1 MREIQQIIGRQ
12 GNSVVLIFD
21 QVSVRIIL
29 ILDIF
34 SYQIGIYHI
43 IISSGIRRTFPSD
56 DPVTVI
62 KQLHSV
68 NIIGLRI
75 LRTSDDRSDIP
86 HFIVSKSLGRSGFDA
101 VPSILLRS
109 GKPVQPVIRQS
120 EVRTV
125 VSRII
130 DIGDIPVIKRLD
142 TLRKIF
148 VIIYL
153 LVHKRL
159 VDFCQPSPDIIIVL
173 TIELAVVQHFPDQP
187 SGFVI
192 SIFGNLDSFVLVKS
206 LI

>member
-1 MREIQQIIGRQ
+1 MGEIQQIIGRQ
-12 GNSVVLIFD
+12 GNSVVRVFD

-29 ILDIF
+29 ILDIL

-43 IISSGIRRTFPSD
+43 IISAGIRRTFPSD
-56 DPVTVI
+56 DPVAVI

-86 HFIVSKSLGRSGFDA
+86 HFIVSKSLGRSSFDA

-125 VSRII
+125 VSLII
-130 DIGDIPVIKRLD
+130 VIGDIPVIKRLD

-153 LVHKRL
+153 LVH
-159 VDFCQPSPDIIIVL
+159 
-173 TIELAVVQHFPDQP
+173 
-187 SGFVI
+187 
-192 SIFGNLDSFVLVKS
+192 IFLWYYFLM
-206 LI
+206 